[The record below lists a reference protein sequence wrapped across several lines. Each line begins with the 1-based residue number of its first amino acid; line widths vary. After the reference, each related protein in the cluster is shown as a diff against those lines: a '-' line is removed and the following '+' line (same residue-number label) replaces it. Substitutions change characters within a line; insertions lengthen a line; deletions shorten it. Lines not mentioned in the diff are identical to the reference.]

1 MEKTPVPRSHSKG
14 FMYLHS
20 QTHIRTVPFNW
31 KRFGERFH
39 TFIRWQRLSISF
51 FGLSEIQLLFY
62 CNSNPRPSYICGQFS
77 LFIYVCLCLC
87 LCLVYVYQSR
97 ISSTHEFYIMINIV
111 NKTKNILASKKKLL
125 YWNGYNDIGGQSA
138 SWLVVIPTVHEW
150 KRNRQHVSHTQLTLS
165 EKQKLSIPIEHL
177 LLPFFLSLGSARSIF
192 PMICFALIRMQ
203 QPLYGFSFALLP
215 IALWILVYILYIT
228 QLGYD
233 AIFRK

>member
-1 MEKTPVPRSHSKG
+1 M
-14 FMYLHS
+14 
-20 QTHIRTVPFNW
+20 
-31 KRFGERFH
+31 
-39 TFIRWQRLSISF
+39 
-51 FGLSEIQLLFY
+51 
-62 CNSNPRPSYICGQFS
+62 C
-77 LFIYVCLCLC
+77 VCVCAFVLG
-87 LCLVYVYQSR
+87 VYVYQSR

-138 SWLVVIPTVHEW
+138 SWCFGFIHGVCVGMCVLDEW

-177 LLPFFLSLGSARSIF
+177 RLPFFSRLDPFF
-192 PMICFALIRMQ
+192 PMISFALIQMQ

-215 IALWILVYILYIT
+215 IALWISVCILYIT